1 MSDWLDWHP
10 DWHQSWITVDPY
22 DSDPI
27 RLWSHVLESIRAS
40 SAPHTADAA
49 GELMAAGRSG
59 LPLIVDRLVADL
71 ALRDVPTVIV
81 FDDIQDLTGDGSLA
95 SVALFLA
102 QLPVNTHAIL
112 VGRHDPELP
121 LAKWRLSGDLLE
133 IRTADL
139 RCTLEETEHLVTDTL
154 GLALTPEV
162 VAGLHART
170 MGWMAGLLMAA
181 MTIARSRDMGL
192 SAGHVPA
199 VATLDGAYDALGD
212 YLVEEVLA
220 DLDESDRQF
229 LLDTSILRDLSGPVC
244 DAVTGRTDSDEILG
258 RLVGAGLF
266 TSRLGE
272 TDDWYRYHDLFRDA
286 LKALHRR
293 TAPVHKAGM
302 HRRAALWFHDND
314 DPVAAIDHA
323 TKAGE
328 TDLAGQWLVEFSR
341 PLLASNQNTTLR
353 ILFEQV
359 GAASTSLRPSVAA
372 AWLFPALFS
381 DLEGIEIDRLHS
393 VARNA
398 LASMAEQEAAADA
411 HLWGL
416 IPFPFH
422 EDPNEL
428 IRAIDATIA
437 HRTGDL
443 DLALAALTAQQ
454 PEPSES
460 GWIEAAAGE
469 MLLLHERYADGL
481 ERLQQ
486 WFDYTFSPHN
496 PILGNQAYSLT
507 MQAYASHGRGDLAT
521 AEALAVRAHDLMVE
535 NGFGADPQSAIAA
548 VPLAWAA
555 WERGDVD
562 AVEVG
567 IVEALDRLDRLGEIP
582 ACALARVVLAR
593 ALASQGKAKRAA
605 GVLDR
610 AGLTSTGP
618 AITGHFADRIAL
630 ERARL
635 SLLTGDVAGAEVA
648 LPNWRERIEE
658 GATTMTEHLILA
670 RTAIAAGAEAEAMLV
685 APDERF
691 EITTAHRI
699 EIHKL
704 RAYLAVRER

>member
-1 MSDWLDWHP
+1 MTGPAGFGKSWLVSDWLDWHP

-71 ALRDVPTVIV
+71 ALRDGPTVIV
-81 FDDIQDLTGDGSLA
+81 FDDIQDLTGDESLA

-121 LAKWRLSGDLLE
+121 LAKWRLSEDLLE
-133 IRTADL
+133 VRTADL

-154 GLALTPEV
+154 GLALTPGV
-162 VAGLHART
+162 VASLHART

-181 MTIARSRDMGL
+181 MTIARSGDMGR
-192 SAGHVPA
+192 SAGQIPA

-212 YLVEEVLA
+212 YLVEEVLG

-244 DAVTGRTDSDEILG
+244 NAVTGRTDSDEILG
-258 RLVGAGLF
+258 RLVRAGLF

-272 TDDWYRYHDLFRDA
+272 TDDLYRYHDLFRDA

-293 TAPVHKAGM
+293 TAPVHKAEM

-323 TKAGE
+323 IKAGE
-328 TDLAGQWLVEFSR
+328 TDLAEQWLVEFSR

-393 VARNA
+393 VARNV

-422 EDPNEL
+422 EDPDEL

-443 DLALAALTAQQ
+443 DLALAALAAQQ

-481 ERLQQ
+481 EMLQQ

-507 MQAYASHGRGDLAT
+507 MQAYASHGSGDLAT

-535 NGFGADPQSAIAA
+535 NGFGD
-548 VPLAWAA
+548 
-555 WERGDVD
+555 
-562 AVEVG
+562 
-567 IVEALDRLDRLGEIP
+567 
-582 ACALARVVLAR
+582 
-593 ALASQGKAKRAA
+593 
-605 GVLDR
+605 
-610 AGLTSTGP
+610 
-618 AITGHFADRIAL
+618 
-630 ERARL
+630 
-635 SLLTGDVAGAEVA
+635 
-648 LPNWRERIEE
+648 
-658 GATTMTEHLILA
+658 
-670 RTAIAAGAEAEAMLV
+670 
-685 APDERF
+685 
-691 EITTAHRI
+691 
-699 EIHKL
+699 
-704 RAYLAVRER
+704 